1 VLQATAMPSLRSA
14 RIKIAPSA
22 ATPTRDAAAHFLS
35 GDKFRC
41 GTPPVSGADFTSGA
55 FAVTLPANDLIQRLP
70 RHLKMGELR
79 VFVTVLEHRS
89 FRKAAAVLHL
99 SQPAV
104 TKAIASLEQTL
115 GCKLFHR
122 VANGVEVT
130 VHGVAFAPHAAAVFD
145 EMRRAAQDLA
155 LISSGA
161 IGTLRVGIVPMPA
174 IPMLPVAINQLAN
187 SHPGIFVSVVEA
199 REAELLDRLRRRDI
213 EVAILRL
220 AVLDPAEDLQAAP
233 LFEEAL
239 CVVAARDHPLAG
251 RSRLTWPDLLRER
264 WVMPPPDCIFY
275 EHVQATLGRSG
286 LPMPHHVVEA
296 FSIHIQFAMA
306 LHAGLLSF
314 GMRSQTVFAP
324 GKEFLVRLPFDL
336 AAPPTAV
343 AAVSLKSHEPSP
355 LSRLLVENIRAIA
368 RTA

>member
-1 VLQATAMPSLRSA
+1 MAS
-14 RIKIAPSA
+14 
-22 ATPTRDAAAHFLS
+22 
-35 GDKFRC
+35 
-41 GTPPVSGADFTSGA
+41 
-55 FAVTLPANDLIQRLP
+55 NDLIQRLP
-70 RHLKMGELR
+70 RHLKMSELR

-104 TKAIASLEQTL
+104 TKAIASLEETL

-122 VANGVEVT
+122 VANGVEAT
-130 VHGVAFAPHAAAVFD
+130 VHGASFAPRAVAVFD
-145 EMRRAAQDLA
+145 ELRRAAQDISL
-155 LISSGA
+155 LSSGA
-161 IGTLRVGIVPMPA
+161 HGTLRVGIVPMPA
-174 IPMLPVAINQLAN
+174 IPMLPVAIHRLAN

-220 AVLDPAEDLQAAP
+220 AVLDPAEDLQAAS
-233 LFEEAL
+233 LFEETL
-239 CVVAARDHPLAG
+239 CVVAAREHPLAG
-251 RSRLTWPDLLRER
+251 RSGLTWPDLLRER

-275 EHVQATLGRSG
+275 EHVQATLLQSG

-355 LSRLLVENIRAIA
+355 LLRLLVENIRAIA
-368 RTA
+368 RTD